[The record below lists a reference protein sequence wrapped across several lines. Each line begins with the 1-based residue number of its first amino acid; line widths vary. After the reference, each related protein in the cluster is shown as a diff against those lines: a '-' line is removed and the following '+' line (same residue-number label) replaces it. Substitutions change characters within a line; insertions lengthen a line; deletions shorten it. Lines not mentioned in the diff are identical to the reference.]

1 MFLTN
6 LFLSFLIF
14 RFSSVSCLE
23 QLNND
28 LCQAA
33 TVGNVKMVK
42 CILSCGVSAN
52 VHYDVLN
59 LTPLFN
65 AVQKNSAE
73 AAQLLLECGAKIKA
87 RDVNN
92 LTSLH
97 YAVENN
103 NRTSAQLLLE
113 RDAETKARNVI
124 NVIPL

>member
-1 MFLTN
+1 
-6 LFLSFLIF
+6 
-14 RFSSVSCLE
+14 
-23 QLNND
+23 
-28 LCQAA
+28 
-33 TVGNVKMVK
+33 MVK

-59 LTPLFN
+59 LTHLFN